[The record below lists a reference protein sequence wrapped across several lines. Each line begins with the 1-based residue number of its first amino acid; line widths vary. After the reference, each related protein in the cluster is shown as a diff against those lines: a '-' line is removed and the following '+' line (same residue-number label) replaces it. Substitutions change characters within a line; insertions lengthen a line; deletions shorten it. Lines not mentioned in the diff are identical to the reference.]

1 MPLRHNSSNP
11 KQSKAKQWEA
21 ISYDRHWVA
30 ITAVHSADPL
40 QIWRAAAAPQANLI
54 MRKLNS

>member
-1 MPLRHNSSNP
+1 MPLSHNSS
-11 KQSKAKQWEA
+11 KQSKAKQSEA

-40 QIWRAAAAPQANLI
+40 QIWQAAPQANLI